1 MAAMKQER
9 QLSTAPP
16 SQPRRRTLLNRIW
29 ALVTLLAFA
38 ELGWLSSSLLKSRKI
53 RYSRQEGRGYVD
65 AGRVESFRPGDVKA
79 VPEAMLFLACLEENR
94 FIALSRTCTHLG
106 CAVSWNGSEEKFVCP
121 CHGSTFDRAG
131 VVLTSPA
138 LRPLD
143 FYPVRI
149 EDGQIRIAISN
160 PQRRESFDMSQT
172 TNV

>member
-1 MAAMKQER
+1 MEQEQHLSSAA
-9 QLSTAPP
+9 PH
-16 SQPRRRTLLNRIW
+16 QPRRRTLLNRIW
-29 ALVTLLAFA
+29 ALITLLALV
-38 ELGWLSSSLLKSRKI
+38 ELGWLSSSLLRARKT
-53 RYSRQEGRGYVD
+53 RYAHQEGARYVD
-65 AGRVESFRPGDVKA
+65 AGRVESFKPGDVKA
-79 VPEAMLFLACLEENR
+79 VPEAMLFLACLEDSR

-106 CAVSWNGSEEKFVCP
+106 CALSWDDKEGKFVCP

-149 EDGQIRIAISN
+149 EDGQIRIDVSN
-160 PQRRESFDMSQT
+160 PQRRESFDAAQT